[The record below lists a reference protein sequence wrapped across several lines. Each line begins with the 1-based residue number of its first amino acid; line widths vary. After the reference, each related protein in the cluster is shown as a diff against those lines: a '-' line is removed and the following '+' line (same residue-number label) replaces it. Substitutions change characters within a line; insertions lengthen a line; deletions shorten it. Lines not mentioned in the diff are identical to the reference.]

1 MGKIQGNATDISVI
15 IPVFN
20 GDESLEKLYLRLTEV
35 LIGLKKNY
43 EIIFVDDGSTDKT
56 FEILKDFHRRN
67 ERIKIIKFCKNF
79 GQFSALTAGF
89 RNARG
94 EVIVTMD
101 DDFQGGVSQIPKIL
115 EKIYSGYDIVSGWR
129 KGRYDS
135 FFIRRIPSY
144 LFNLIVSILMGMR
157 LHDIGCDLKA
167 YTKMV
172 IDDTNRYGT
181 FLNFLSQWRNC
192 KIAEVRIQ
200 SSGLNKS
207 RYNFFRLMRNA
218 LLVFSGCL
226 GAKTYISN
234 YAIEEIIE

>member
-1 MGKIQGNATDISVI
+1 MGSGGNNKLDISVI

-20 GDESLEKLYLRLTEV
+20 GCENLKKIYPRLAEV
-35 LIGLKKNY
+35 LVKLKKEY
-43 EIIFVDDGSTDKT
+43 EIIFIDDGSTDET
-56 FEILKDFHRRN
+56 FGILKGFHRKN

-89 RNARG
+89 KNARG
-94 EVIVTMD
+94 EVIITMD
-101 DDFQGGVSQIPKIL
+101 DDFQSGVSQIPKIL
-115 EKIYSGYDIVSGWR
+115 EKIYSGYGIVSGWR
-129 KGRYDS
+129 KDRHDS
-135 FFIRRIPSY
+135 FFIRRISSY

-157 LHDIGCDLKA
+157 FHDLGCDLKA

-172 IDDTNRYGT
+172 IEDTNRYGT
-181 FLNFLSQWRNC
+181 FLDFLSQWRNY

-207 RYNFFRLMRNA
+207 RYNFLRLMRNA

-226 GAKTYISN
+226 GVKTCISN